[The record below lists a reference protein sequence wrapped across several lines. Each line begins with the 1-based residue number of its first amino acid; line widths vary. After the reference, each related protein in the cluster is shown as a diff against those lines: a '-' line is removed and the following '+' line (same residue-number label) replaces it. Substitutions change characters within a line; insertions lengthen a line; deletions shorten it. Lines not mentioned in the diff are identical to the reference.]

1 MLKITNP
8 DKMVG
13 QRFLNG
19 RFVCLRTQDSITQ
32 WRFQFEDL
40 QAPTKRLVW
49 IEVNKVGKW
58 DDEEGKIMYILNYPN
73 CPLHRLSFDYF
84 NDFKNATDVFE
95 MALKEVEYVKNT

>member
-1 MLKITNP
+1 MLKIMNP

-13 QRFLNG
+13 QTFRDG

-40 QAPTKRLVW
+40 RAPTKRLVW

-58 DDEEGKIMYILNYPN
+58 DDKEGKIMYILNYPN
-73 CPLHRLSFDYF
+73 CPLHKITIDYF
-84 NDFKNATDVFE
+84 SNFLFACDTFE
-95 MALKEVEYVKNT
+95 MALKEV